1 MLIWWTQHFLFIT
14 KENDNIQVSITIPRS
29 KKSLQK
35 HFVPHQFLQN
45 ILTMTHLIR
54 IVKRIIHKSF
64 IWCYYYHFSFTFP
77 FLIMHSFSAIWDCC
91 AFDLRAYFEWK
102 DHFHSFVRIM
112 ALDTSHHQQLQNF
125 SSTSQYLSRW
135 SVCGCHCWHDKSKKV
150 TRNISFHFTMTIAT
164 FDIIFWRVFENVGIV
179 WSFQLQI
186 KFSMISFFYSF
197 SMLSRCWI

>member
-1 MLIWWTQHFLFIT
+1 MLIWWTQNFLFIT

-91 AFDLRAYFEWK
+91 AFDLRAYIEK
-102 DHFHSFVRIM
+102 PLPLICPHYGTRYIS
-112 ALDTSHHQQLQNF
+112 
-125 SSTSQYLSRW
+125 SSTTAEFFLYIAIPLSM
-135 SVCGCHCWHDKSKKV
+135 VC
-150 TRNISFHFTMTIAT
+150 
-164 FDIIFWRVFENVGIV
+164 V
-179 WSFQLQI
+179 WMSLLTWQ
-186 KFSMISFFYSF
+186 K
-197 SMLSRCWI
+197 